1 VKLFDLVFVT
11 LAIVLAA
18 SLASIWFYPSRQ
30 EFMTGN
36 AMWDGIRDYAQESGA
51 GNIDN
56 LDSLPNSPD
65 KSVLVAIPYLDYQP
79 EELQKLKQFVNEGG
93 TLIVMDDFG
102 FGNRLLESL
111 DITIQFDHRLLLD
124 PLFCYK
130 NQYLPLITDFSS
142 AIKEAGVTSLVFN
155 HASVLNK
162 VDKDSA
168 LAWSSGTSF
177 LDNNNNGVL
186 DTGEPQGPFVV
197 AAGKRVKKGMV
208 QLVSDT
214 SLIINSMVI
223 KNDNYD
229 FVNYLAS
236 YKGQPENLLID
247 RSHLSK
253 SPLDMSKIEV
263 NGAREFLSN
272 PYVMIG
278 IVATIFVIITRYIQ
292 KREKT
297 VDQH

>member
-1 VKLFDLVFVT
+1 MRLFDFLFVT

-36 AMWDGIRDYAQESGA
+36 AMWDGIRDYARENGA
-51 GNIDN
+51 ANIDN
-56 LDSLPNSPD
+56 LDSLPNAFE

-79 EELQKLKQFVNEGG
+79 DELQKLRQFVNEGG

-111 DITIQFDHRLLLD
+111 DINIRFDHRLLLD

-142 AIKEAGVTSLVFN
+142 GIKEAGITSLVFN
-155 HASVLNK
+155 HASVLNH
-162 VDKDSA
+162 VDKESA
-168 LAWSSGTSF
+168 LAWSSETSF
-177 LDNNNNGVL
+177 LDVNNNGVL
-186 DTGEPQGPFVV
+186 DTSEPQGPFVV
-197 AAGKRVKKGMV
+197 AAGEKVNKGTV

-214 SLIINSMVI
+214 SLIINSMVV
-223 KNDNYD
+223 KNDNYS

-263 NGAREFLSN
+263 NSAREFLSN
-272 PYVMIG
+272 PYALIG
-278 IVATIFVIITRYIQ
+278 IVAIIFVIITIYIQ
-292 KREKT
+292 KRGENR
-297 VDQH
+297 

>member
-1 VKLFDLVFVT
+1 VRLFDFLFVT

-36 AMWDGIRDYAQESGA
+36 AMWDGIRDYARENGA
-51 GNIDN
+51 ANIDN
-56 LDSLPNSPD
+56 LDSLPNAFE

-79 EELQKLKQFVNEGG
+79 DELQKLRQFVNEGG

-111 DITIQFDHRLLLD
+111 DINIRFDHRLLLD

-142 AIKEAGVTSLVFN
+142 GIKEAGITSLVFN
-155 HASVLNK
+155 HASVLNH
-162 VDKDSA
+162 VDKESA
-168 LAWSSGTSF
+168 LAWSSETSF
-177 LDNNNNGVL
+177 LDVNNNGVL
-186 DTGEPQGPFVV
+186 DTSEPQGPFVV
-197 AAGKRVKKGMV
+197 AAGEKVNKGTV

-214 SLIINSMVI
+214 SLIINSMVV
-223 KNDNYD
+223 KNDNYS

-263 NGAREFLSN
+263 NSAREFLSN
-272 PYVMIG
+272 PYALIG
-278 IVATIFVIITRYIQ
+278 IVAIIFVIITIYIQ
-292 KREKT
+292 KRGENR
-297 VDQH
+297 